1 MKASLLNILFNSLQ
15 YCLIPLLDVFLLC
28 IILHVCVLYVYLY
41 MCVCIYMYV
50 YVCI

>member
-15 YCLIPLLDVFLLC
+15 YCLIPLLDFFLLC